1 MNIFTQAV
9 SMYCNKEQ
17 YEADLRKPLL
27 DMGYEEICV
36 TLWEICPVIT
46 NNGGDRLGEVT
57 NIFHSTAEKY
67 NRYFIDH
74 YNPKLFLALAAMRK
88 TTLSPGGRHFS
99 VGKGEWIKNA
109 DFSIQQAN
117 ALDGFRAIELWEKMT
132 KEEIIKKFTM
142 KEDLRELLTEGRAVV
157 DNYGNVG
164 MVVENPIKVIVW
176 CNEVTSISKLNENLG
191 IIGATT
197 WEISKIHE
205 IDNKEEFFRII
216 NGGLIKLGK
225 LVWQRKK
232 QYTVDQLIEKAGLK
246 KDEVEI
252 IQKTEVKK

>member
-1 MNIFTQAV
+1 MFIQAV

-88 TTLSPGGRHFS
+88 TEFSPSGNYFS
-99 VGKGEWIKNA
+99 VDKGEWVKHIKCNTQKMISSN
-109 DFSIQQAN
+109 D
-117 ALDGFRAIELWEKMT
+117 ALLTELWKKMT
-132 KEEIIKKFTM
+132 KEE
-142 KEDLRELLTEGRAVV
+142 
-157 DNYGNVG
+157 
-164 MVVENPIKVIVW
+164 
-176 CNEVTSISKLNENLG
+176 
-191 IIGATT
+191 
-197 WEISKIHE
+197 
-205 IDNKEEFFRII
+205 
-216 NGGLIKLGK
+216 
-225 LVWQRKK
+225 
-232 QYTVDQLIEKAGLK
+232 LIEKFTIIENKEPSPKSIENVLLSLEHEQAELELK
-246 KDEVEI
+246 IDKLESFI
-252 IQKTEVKK
+252 KSGKFRLLGHIQKDLIIMQKNIMRSYNDCLIARIRNISQT